1 MLVTDNLSFL
11 ALKYTQD
18 FFSIL
23 LSYNAD
29 KLIVIKGI
37 FEDIDIMLNSKIL
50 LIRILFSIK

>member
-37 FEDIDIMLNSKIL
+37 LENIDIMLNSKIL
-50 LIRILFSIK
+50 LIGILFSIK